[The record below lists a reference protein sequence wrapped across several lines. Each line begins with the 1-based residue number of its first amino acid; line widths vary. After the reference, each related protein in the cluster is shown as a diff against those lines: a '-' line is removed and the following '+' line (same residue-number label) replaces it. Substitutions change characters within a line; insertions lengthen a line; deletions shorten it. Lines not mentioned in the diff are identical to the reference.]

1 MATQAPTLSVV
12 INTKNSAATLKACLS
27 SVKGIADEIIVMDMH
42 SEDRTVEIAKDF
54 RAKVFYHPDVGYVEP
69 ARNAAIAK
77 ATSDWVLILDSDET
91 IPPSLATEIRD
102 TLILDPK
109 TDAYFLPRKNIIFG
123 KWVKTGW
130 WPDYVLRLF
139 KPNLVVWSNEIH
151 STPQIS
157 ETAERLLES
166 ERLAIVHENYQTIDQ
181 FIDRAQRYGRI
192 VAAGQHENKKAS
204 PDPLKNFFS
213 EFLRRYFQWGG
224 HNDGAHGYYLSVLQ
238 GLTAV
243 LESAYQWEEKEFSAS
258 TKHGRVSALL
268 RDMAREA
275 RYWELTEK
283 VNTSSGLMRWYW
295 KGRRWLSR

>member
-12 INTKNSAATLKACLS
+12 VNTKNSAATLKACLN
-27 SVKGIADEIIVMDMH
+27 SVKSIADEIIVMDMH
-42 SEDRTVEIAKDF
+42 SDDRTVEIAKNF

-69 ARNAAIAK
+69 ARNAAIGK
-77 ATSDWVLILDSDET
+77 ATGDWVLILDSDET
-91 IPPSLATEIRD
+91 IPPSLATEIRE

-157 ETAERLLES
+157 GTAERLPES
-166 ERLAIVHENYQTIDQ
+166 EKLAIVHENYQTVDQ

-192 VAAGQHENKKAS
+192 VATNQHENKKTT

-213 EFLRRYFQWGG
+213 EFLRRYFQWDGQ
-224 HNDGAHGYYLSVLQ
+224 NDGAHGYYLSVLQ

-243 LESAYQWEEKEFSAS
+243 LESAYLWEKKEFS
-258 TKHGRVSALL
+258 SAKKQVKISGLL
-268 RDMAREA
+268 AEMAREA
-275 RYWELTEK
+275 RYWELTNK
-283 VNTSSGLMRWYW
+283 VNASSGILRWYW